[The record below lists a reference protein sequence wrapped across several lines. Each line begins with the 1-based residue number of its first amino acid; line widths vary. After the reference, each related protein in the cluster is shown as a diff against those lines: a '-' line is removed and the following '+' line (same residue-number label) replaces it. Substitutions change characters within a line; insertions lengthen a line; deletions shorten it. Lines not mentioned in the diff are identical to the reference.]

1 LPLKIPER
9 FLIRYQEIIPDFPLF
24 LKSLEKRPRTSIR
37 INPLKVK
44 EEEVLPIVKKY
55 DCEPLPFYKYA
66 FRLKK
71 ENDEV
76 AIGNTLEHFLGYIYV
91 QDSASMLPVIV
102 LAPEK
107 YEKVLDLT
115 AAPGSKTTLISAL
128 MENTG
133 LVVAND
139 VNRER
144 IKALTGNIDRMGVLN
159 CVITNL
165 RGERF
170 GNLFFEYFDKVL
182 LDAPCSSEGT
192 ISKNYEV
199 FNHWSEFYI
208 NKMAKI
214 QKNLIISAFKSL
226 KKGGVLVYSTCTF
239 APEENEGVINFLLQK
254 YPNAYLEEIT
264 IPGIK
269 TSPGITVWRD
279 FQNEELKKCVRL
291 YPHYNECEGFF
302 ISKIRKI

>member
-1 LPLKIPER
+1 MKIPQR
-9 FLIRYQEIIPDFPLF
+9 FLERYQNIIPDFSLF
-24 LKSLEKRPRTSIR
+24 LESLNKRPKIAIR
-37 INPLKVK
+37 INPLKIK
-44 EEEVLPIVKKY
+44 EKDIENIIKKY
-55 DCEPLPFYKYA
+55 ALKQISFYQYA
-66 FRLKK
+66 FSLK
-71 ENDEV
+71 DEIS
-76 AIGNTLEHFLGYIYV
+76 IGNSLEHFLGYIYV
-91 QDSASMLPVIV
+91 QDIASMLPPLV
-102 LAPEK
+102 LNPQK

-133 LVVAND
+133 LIVAND
-139 VNRER
+139 VNLER

-170 GNLFFEYFDKVL
+170 GNLFKEYFERVL

-208 NKMAKI
+208 KKMAKI

-226 KKGGVLVYSTCTF
+226 KKNGILVYSTCTF
-239 APEENEGVINFLLQK
+239 APEENEGVINFLLNK
-254 YPNAYLEEIT
+254 ETNVHLEEIN
-264 IPGIK
+264 ILGMK
-269 TSPGITVWRD
+269 LNEGITCFKD
-279 FQNEELKKCVRL
+279 EFKNEELRKCVRI

-302 ISKIRKI
+302 IAKIRKE

>member
-1 LPLKIPER
+1 ME
-9 FLIRYQEIIPDFPLF
+9 EII
-24 LKSLEKRPRTSIR
+24 
-37 INPLKVK
+37 
-44 EEEVLPIVKKY
+44 KKY
-55 DCEPLPFYKYA
+55 DCEPLPFYPYA
-66 FRLKK
+66 FKLKS
-71 ENDEV
+71 EREEFS
-76 AIGNTLEHFLGYIYV
+76 IGNTLEHFLGYIYV
-91 QDSASMLPVIV
+91 QDMASMIPPIV
-102 LAPEK
+102 LEPKK

-139 VNRER
+139 INIDRL
-144 IKALTGNIDRMGVLN
+144 KALTGNIDRMGCLN
-159 CVITNL
+159 VVITNL
-165 RGERF
+165 HGERF

-192 ISKNYEV
+192 INKNYEV
-199 FNHWSEFYI
+199 LNHWSEFYI

-226 KKGGVLVYSTCTF
+226 KKNGILVYSTCTF
-239 APEENEGVINFLLQK
+239 APEENEGVIDFLLNK
-254 YPNAYLEEIT
+254 YNNALIEEIN

-269 TSPGITVWRD
+269 TCPGITEWEG
-279 FQNEELKKCVRL
+279 FKNEELKKCIRI

-302 ISKIRKI
+302 LCKIRKV